1 MVGKDAEYMSEC
13 VYVSMCVCIY
23 VWYSS
28 NFDNY
33 CMPKQNGAS
42 LKFYTCNSISFDRK
56 WVLEL
61 KFCMVGKDAE
71 HMYEFVYVCM
81 CVCIYVWSGSVVYV
95 YMASQICWPF

>member
-1 MVGKDAEYMSEC
+1 
-13 VYVSMCVCIY
+13 
-23 VWYSS
+23 
-28 NFDNY
+28 
-33 CMPKQNGAS
+33 MPKQNGAS

-81 CVCIYVWSGSVVYV
+81 CVCIYV
-95 YMASQICWPF
+95 